1 MSVKRNHETL
11 QKVSAL
17 LSVKK
22 LSPFEFFCNLD
33 VNLSGKISKIE
44 FKTGLQSFGVS
55 IQSKDFEALWK
66 MIKKPVNKLAV

>member
-55 IQSKDFEALWK
+55 I
-66 MIKKPVNKLAV
+66 